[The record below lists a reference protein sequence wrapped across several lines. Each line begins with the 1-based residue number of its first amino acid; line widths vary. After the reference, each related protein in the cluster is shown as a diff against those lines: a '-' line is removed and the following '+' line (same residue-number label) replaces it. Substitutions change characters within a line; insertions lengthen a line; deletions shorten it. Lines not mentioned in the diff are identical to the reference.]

1 VGEKKRRAQEASSKL
16 GHTQFWSRG
25 RQPASRPAAPR
36 PPPTMAAT
44 GCSQRSL
51 HVLALTAAGV
61 GGAAYMSRRCCT
73 THDDGNDD
81 DGQDSGGVV
90 TIAGYGSLMDEQS
103 ARATTPSIRNWRC
116 ALSCLGRAG

>member
-1 VGEKKRRAQEASSKL
+1 
-16 GHTQFWSRG
+16 
-25 RQPASRPAAPR
+25 
-36 PPPTMAAT
+36 MAAT

-61 GGAAYMSRRCCT
+61 GGAAYMSR
-73 THDDGNDD
+73 
-81 DGQDSGGVV
+81 GQDSGGVV